1 VVVRSDSRTDQI
13 HEATQGPF
21 IRFFVENHHRS
32 YRPAKVNIGG
42 DLVASALRR
51 VGIPFPVMK
60 NVNQLVSEF
69 QTPTALH
76 STTVRTVMIW
86 FSIAALVD
94 RTTLLPCPQDG
105 I

>member
-1 VVVRSDSRTDQI
+1 
-13 HEATQGPF
+13 
-21 IRFFVENHHRS
+21 
-32 YRPAKVNIGG
+32 
-42 DLVASALRR
+42 
-51 VGIPFPVMK
+51 MK

-69 QTPTALH
+69 QTPTPLH

-94 RTTLLPCPQDG
+94 RTTLLPCPQDA